1 METIKLR
8 SSFIRE
14 ATYCKDRQR
23 LSIRIGDYVYS
34 YYGVTLQKVSRFK
47 KATSKGSYYSR
58 KIKGMYK
65 VIRRKAK

>member
-1 METIKLR
+1 METINLR

-14 ATYCKDRQR
+14 ATYDGEKQR

-34 YYGVTLQKVSRFK
+34 YYGVTKQKVVNFR
-47 KATSKGSYYSR
+47 KATSKGSYYSTR
-58 KIKGMYK
+58 IKGMYK